1 MSILYSTHAGGQVPM
16 STDLLL
22 KEGYLKESSTVF
34 TGFANYIKAD
44 AVCSVAGGYWICNK
58 HTMVHK

>member
-44 AVCSVAGGYWICNK
+44 AV
-58 HTMVHK
+58 